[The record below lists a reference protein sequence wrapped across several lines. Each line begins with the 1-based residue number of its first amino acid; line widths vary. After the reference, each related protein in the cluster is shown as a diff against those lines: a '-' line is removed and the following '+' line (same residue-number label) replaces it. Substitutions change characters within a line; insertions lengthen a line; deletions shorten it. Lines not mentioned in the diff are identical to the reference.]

1 MPLINKQ
8 NRPEIEEWFYNGDY
22 TDVREFLRIEYP
34 EIWTDKHTGS
44 DKTYFANL
52 NAQKKRMMDENARVA
67 VMQKLWETAQETF
80 KRAMMAT
87 MAEINNNIIIEA
99 SDDGK
104 DGVIKGVKNIAIF
117 RSCLDELRV
126 FTKQPRYYSPVEA
139 EDPTGDVI
147 KNPLEGVE
155 IILTHDPKALLDNT
169 DVIDA
174 GETDD
179 NE

>member
-1 MPLINKQ
+1 MAIINKH
-8 NRPEIEEWFYNGDY
+8 NRWDIEIEFYNSDY
-22 TDVREFLRIEYP
+22 TDVRDFLRNERP
-34 EIWTDKHTGS
+34 DIWRDEHTATDRTNFF
-44 DKTYFANL
+44 DI
-52 NAQKKRMMDENARVA
+52 NAQKKRFIDDQARIA
-67 VMQKLWETAQETF
+67 VMQKLGETAQETF

-99 SDDGK
+99 SEDGK
-104 DGVIKGVKNIAIF
+104 DGVIKGVKNIQVF
-117 RSCLDELRV
+117 RACLDELRV

-155 IILTHDPKALLDNT
+155 IVLTHDPKALLDNT

-174 GETDD
+174 GETDE

>member
-1 MPLINKQ
+1 MAIINKH
-8 NRPEIEEWFYNGDY
+8 NRWDIEIEFYDSDY
-22 TDVREFLRIEYP
+22 TDVKEFLRNEYP
-34 EIWTDKHTGS
+34 EIRTDDLTKA
-44 DKTYFANL
+44 DKNNFSTM
-52 NAQKKRMMDENARVA
+52 NAQKKRMMEDQARIA
-67 VMQKLWETAQETF
+67 VMQKLGETAQETF

-104 DGVIKGVKNIAIF
+104 DGVIKGVKNIQVF
-117 RSCLDELRV
+117 RACLDELRV

-155 IILTHDPKALLDNT
+155 IVLTHDPKALLDNT

-174 GETDD
+174 GETDE